1 MFNLLKSFID
11 TMFMVSIMF
20 VFILVFFSVV
30 LTAIEKSISELKNKE
45 VEKRNQRS
53 LKNFFEKSLL
63 NILVLVIFT
72 ITKTIKI
79 ISKTGVVIAVASAV
93 ITGLLKLLF

>member
-1 MFNLLKSFID
+1 
-11 TMFMVSIMF
+11 MF